1 MQYKVK
7 PKFNL
12 FYKDLKL
19 SKLYIENRNTLLHK
33 ISELNYKLFDI
44 DKDLYT
50 NIQNIEW
57 FNELTI
63 YAYKNNF
70 ELNKS
75 NFSDYQKIIE
85 KDFITQILNQLMS

>member
-7 PKFNL
+7 PKFHL

-19 SKLYIENRNTLLHK
+19 SKLYIENRNTLLNK

-50 NIQNIEW
+50 NIQNIE
-57 FNELTI
+57 
-63 YAYKNNF
+63 
-70 ELNKS
+70 
-75 NFSDYQKIIE
+75 
-85 KDFITQILNQLMS
+85 